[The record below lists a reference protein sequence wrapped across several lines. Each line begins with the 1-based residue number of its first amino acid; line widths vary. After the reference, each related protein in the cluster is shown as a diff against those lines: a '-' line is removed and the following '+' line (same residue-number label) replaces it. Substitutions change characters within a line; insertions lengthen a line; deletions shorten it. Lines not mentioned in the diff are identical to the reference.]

1 MKTKRTI
8 LAFLLFT
15 LCFTACRK
23 DNDGNPELGLPTINN
38 LEIGLNNNEAGVIG
52 KDFHFNAEVLVSGK
66 IENVQVKILPRS
78 GETYSKVWSHEITWD
93 QYRDAKNTTVHKHF
107 YIPTDAVEGKYDF
120 LIIVNDQNGTKL
132 EVKKS
137 LTIYTEAN
145 APDSIELEH

>member
-1 MKTKRTI
+1 MKTKKTI
-8 LAFLLFT
+8 LAFLLFA

-23 DNDGNPELGLPTINN
+23 DDDGNPELGLPTISN
-38 LEIGLNNNEAGVIG
+38 LEIGLNNNETGVIG
-52 KDFHFNAEVLVSGK
+52 KDFHFNADVLVWGK

-107 YIPTDAVEGKYDF
+107 YIPTDAAEGKYDF
-120 LIIVNDQNGTKL
+120 LVIVNDQNGTKL

-145 APDSIELEH
+145 APESIELEH